1 MSAGTTPR
9 SGARGR
15 ARPAASAEDRA
26 GRQIILEAALK
37 TFSVHGFSGAS
48 IANLA
53 RSHRVSPALI
63 HYYFKTKDELWRTAL
78 DHGIG
83 DVIRDLTTTIN
94 DLQEFDAVS
103 RLRFFIRRY
112 IAIVSERPE
121 VFRVIIRESEA
132 SGPRLTWL
140 TRRHLNPLYALW
152 TGLVEAAQAAGKIK
166 SMVPSYHLSLIIA
179 GASYQYIAS
188 RMRMLEV
195 YGIDV
200 STKEL
205 REQHASLSR
214 VIVPVGGGGMVAGL
228 LRAFAVG
235 GGVDV
240 VGVQP
245 RPFLDNCVHVR
256 LPLAPDRSMASFR

>member
-1 MSAGTTPR
+1 MSAGRTPR

-15 ARPAASAEDRA
+15 ARPAASAEERA

-48 IANLA
+48 IANIA
-53 RSHRVSPALI
+53 RIHRVSPALI
-63 HYYFKTKDELWRTAL
+63 HYYFKTKDELWRAAL

-83 DVIRDLTTTIN
+83 DVIRDLATTIN
-94 DLQEFDAVS
+94 DLQELDAVS
-103 RLRFFIRRY
+103 RLKFFIRRY
-112 IAIVSERPE
+112 IAILSERPE
-121 VFRVIIRESEA
+121 VFRVIIRESES
-132 SGPRLTWL
+132 SGPRLTWR

-200 STKEL
+200 NTKEL
-205 REQHASLSR
+205 REQHASAVLD
-214 VIVPVGGGGMVAGL
+214 VLFCGM
-228 LRAFAVG
+228 
-235 GGVDV
+235 
-240 VGVQP
+240 
-245 RPFLDNCVHVR
+245 
-256 LPLAPDRSMASFR
+256 LASPAR